1 MQAIRVHRFG
11 GPEVLTLEQVPDPL
25 PDPGEVLVEVHA
37 AGVNPADTYVRSGA
51 YSRLPG
57 LPYTPGWDGAGVV
70 PATGARVYFSG
81 TTAGRGLGAY
91 AELVI
96 SREDQVHPL
105 PDRLSFAQG
114 AAIGVPYATAWRAL
128 DRAQARPGETLL
140 VHGASGGTG
149 LATAQLGR
157 ARGLKV
163 IGTAGSAEGLDLLR
177 AQGVDHA
184 VRHGVAGTVE
194 EVLALT
200 GGRGV
205 DVIVEMLANANLDR
219 DLAMLAP
226 NGRVAIVGNRGR
238 VEIDPRQAMAREATI
253 VGVMLWLATDEELA
267 AIHRG
272 LGPGLAD
279 GTITPVVGKEIALAE
294 AARAHEAV
302 MSPGARGKVVLRI
315 RSPGPR

>member
-1 MQAIRVHRFG
+1 MRAIRVHRFG
-11 GPEVLTLEQVPDPL
+11 GPEVLTLDQVPDPE
-25 PDPGEVLVEVHA
+25 PGPGEVLVEVHA

-51 YSRLPG
+51 YSRLPA
-57 LPYTPGWDGAGVV
+57 LPYTPGWDGAGIDRG
-70 PATGARVYFSG
+70 TGARVYFSG
-81 TTAGRGLGAY
+81 TTTGRGLGAY
-91 AELVI
+91 AELVTC
-96 SREDQVHPL
+96 RRDQVHPL

-149 LATAQLGR
+149 LAAVQLGKG
-157 ARGLKV
+157 RGLRV
-163 IGTAGSAEGLDLLR
+163 IGTAGSMEGLEILR
-177 AQGVDHA
+177 AQGVNHA
-184 VRHGVAGTVE
+184 VRHGAAGTVE

-200 GGRGV
+200 GGGGV
-205 DVIVEMLANANLDR
+205 DVIVEMLANANLDH

-253 VGVMLWLATDEELA
+253 VGIMLWLATDEELT

-272 LGPGLAD
+272 LAPGLAD
-279 GTITPVVGKEIALAE
+279 GTITPVIGKEIALAE

-302 MSPGARGKVVLRI
+302 MSPGARGKIVLRV
-315 RSPGPR
+315 RPAAA